1 MTDILRIGLSALLA
15 QQRALSVASNNI
27 ANASTPGYSRQR
39 VELSE
44 ASAQRLGNDFV
55 GTGVNASFTRRITDE
70 VIAQQLRAASSG
82 FNRTETF
89 VGYAEALDNLL
100 ADDQTGL
107 NVTLQ
112 GFVNAVQDVAD
123 DPSSIAA
130 RQVLLSE
137 ARNLASRFDTFDRRL
152 NEIGAEAS
160 ARLTSATTE
169 INALG
174 AGIADINLQIV
185 TAGVSADRP
194 PPSDLLD
201 QRDRLLERL
210 SELVK
215 VETATQNDGTLSV
228 FIGSGQTLVLGTRAS
243 SLSVAREDS
252 AKRSTTKGSARAIP
266 RSSQSCL
273 LYSRE
278 PKK

>member
-1 MTDILRIGLSALLA
+1 MTDLLRIGLSALLA
-15 QQRALSVASNNI
+15 QQRALATTSNNI

-112 GFVNAVQDVAD
+112 GFAKPQPDGPTVIDGGFDYA
-123 DPSSIAA
+123 
-130 RQVLLSE
+130 E
-137 ARNLASRFDTFDRRL
+137 MLAEFLAERF
-152 NEIGAEAS
+152 E
-160 ARLTSATTE
+160 
-169 INALG
+169 
-174 AGIADINLQIV
+174 
-185 TAGVSADRP
+185 
-194 PPSDLLD
+194 
-201 QRDRLLERL
+201 
-210 SELVK
+210 
-215 VETATQNDGTLSV
+215 
-228 FIGSGQTLVLGTRAS
+228 
-243 SLSVAREDS
+243 
-252 AKRSTTKGSARAIP
+252 
-266 RSSQSCL
+266 
-273 LYSRE
+273 
-278 PKK
+278 